1 MIVDIYKINFEEVN
15 TKTRVYNYCLDCFI
29 KAKKLETKSI
39 LIRYDD
45 GKSIRIVSLHYH
57 ELMRERF
64 KNMMEILLDG

>member
-39 LIRYDD
+39 LID
-45 GKSIRIVSLHYH
+45 
-57 ELMRERF
+57 E
-64 KNMMEILLDG
+64 KNYKKL